1 MLHGAISSLAAKCLR
16 DRYWSERVKPQTEA
30 ELADASVQSLGTHA
44 ICFVHGQLL
53 MPMTLTTEYA
63 PESKFRAA
71 VAMKEELLKNAVI
84 SYLGTASDFTETDF
98 TLVISPSITTPKH
111 EERPTRFIGELSWG
125 GRIGVPMLTQKRWCA
140 ATVPT
145 IGDAIETLDEF
156 CRDLAHVLLRIVD
169 ISAELASKDHIRVDN
184 IEEVRI
190 RCTSI
195 QCNVASRHM
204 LYRSCISRTPHC
216 SRTSTCGNA
225 RILSAASSRSGAPV
239 QSDVHR
245 PSSVSLDPL

>member
-1 MLHGAISSLAAKCLR
+1 MSNHRPRQSWLTPASSLWVR
-16 DRYWSERVKPQTEA
+16 MQTRV
-30 ELADASVQSLGTHA
+30 
-44 ICFVHGQLL
+44 VHGQLL
-53 MPMTLTTEYA
+53 IPLTFTSEYA

-84 SYLGTASDFTETDF
+84 SYLGTASDFTEADF

-111 EERPTRFIGELSWG
+111 EERPTRFIGEFSLG
-125 GRIGVPMLTQKRWCA
+125 GRVGVPVLTQFSYT

-145 IGDAIETLDEF
+145 IGDAIEALDEF

-190 RCTSI
+190 RCIYI
-195 QCNVASRHM
+195 QCNVASRARCFIDRAYLGPRTAREPRHAATPE
-204 LYRSCISRTPHC
+204 SCRPRARVLAHRC
-216 SRTSTCGNA
+216 KATCT
-225 RILSAASSRSGAPV
+225 
-239 QSDVHR
+239 DR
-245 PSSVSLDPL
+245 PR